1 MKTFVRVNTSF
12 FVDNNW
18 VCFYIDIS
26 VNNLSLFLQ
35 SFTRF
40 YNYME
45 WNLQNKD
52 LPLQFMFEFTDYPL
66 SFPNKL
72 IVSGMKYNIRLITF
86 SSYINKLL
94 LKSK

>member
-1 MKTFVRVNTSF
+1 
-12 FVDNNW
+12 
-18 VCFYIDIS
+18 
-26 VNNLSLFLQ
+26 
-35 SFTRF
+35 
-40 YNYME
+40 ME